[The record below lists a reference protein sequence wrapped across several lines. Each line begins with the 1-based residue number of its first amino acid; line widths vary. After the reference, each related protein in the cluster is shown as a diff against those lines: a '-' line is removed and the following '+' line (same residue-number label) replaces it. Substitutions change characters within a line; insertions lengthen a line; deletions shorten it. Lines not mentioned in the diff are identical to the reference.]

1 MQDAGASAKNFQITH
16 SRLCSLDST
25 LAVSAASVYN
35 PKYLVEPEA
44 VQLVLELA
52 RLPGVLYES
61 KQILGA
67 QRLLNYMF
75 SLK

>member
-1 MQDAGASAKNFQITH
+1 MNSSAKNFQITH
-16 SRLCSLDST
+16 SRLCSVESVNAVTSANTYDS
-25 LAVSAASVYN
+25 N
-35 PKYLVEPEA
+35 YLHEPEA
-44 VQLVLELA
+44 VQLIIDIA
-52 RLPGVLYES
+52 RLPDILYES